1 MKLLLVLRLCSL
13 LVAGISFALLVFGVP
28 IPRLARIARLAV
40 VGASFAQLSI
50 DASNA
55 RAGRAPWTKVA
66 FALIACAASLEFA
79 FTGQPPLLFV
89 VAVGLIE
96 VGVIGYVIAR
106 VLRSRDARTADDMP
120 EDAIVTAYARFA
132 PEGFA
137 RFAAAESMIV
147 LSAFRYVFGGFRKVR
162 PVGFHYDVQS
172 MYTPF
177 LLAMPLFVIPEM
189 LVLDVILWHAPWGWR
204 LLNEGVHVYALI
216 WAFGLVALFRN
227 RPHQILGE
235 RAILRLGPFRRI
247 VVPLDAIASTHPVP
261 DTLGGRGIKKL
272 AAGDPQLLV
281 PGAPTVCIVL
291 RAPLAGANRIFVL
304 ADDPSGLMRALVA

>member
-1 MKLLLVLRLCSL
+1 MKLLLILRLCSL
-13 LVAGISFALLVFGVP
+13 VVAGVSFVLLVFGVP
-28 IPRLARIARLAV
+28 IPRLARIARFAA

-89 VAVGLIE
+89 VALGVIE
-96 VGVIGYVIAR
+96 VGVVGYVIAR
-106 VLRSRDARTADDMP
+106 VLRSREARTAADMP
-120 EDAIVTAYARFA
+120 EDVIVSAYARFA

-137 RFAAAESMIV
+137 RFAAVESMIV
-147 LSAFRYVFGGFRKVR
+147 ISAFRYVFGGFRKPR
-162 PVGFHYDVQS
+162 PTGFHYDVQS

-235 RAILRLGPFRRI
+235 RAVLRLGPFRRI
-247 VVPLDAIASTHPVP
+247 VVPLQAIASTHLVP
-261 DTLGGRGIKKL
+261 DTLGDRGIKKL

-281 PGAPTVCIVL
+281 PGAPTVCIEL
-291 RAPLAGANRIFVL
+291 HEPLAGARCIFVS
-304 ADDPSGLMRALVA
+304 ADDPSGLMRALAG